1 MKGVSAMWKW
11 LKETILAV
19 AVVVL
24 TTAGAAAAAPSLSDG
39 AHLLTPAEQA
49 EVTAVLQDVEQRYE
63 VRIAVV
69 TVASTKGVKAGT
81 YANQLLDRD
90 YTDGQNGN
98 MVLLMAMDRHD
109 WYVATDK
116 AMKEKISNK
125 KGIPYLKDAFL
136 PALKDGHYAKAFEA
150 YGQSSAKLLD
160 YYQQKGKA
168 YDPADAFSPL
178 ALLVALVLA
187 VGGGVAFRAYL
198 ISRMSN
204 VRKVP
209 AADAYVD
216 AGSFHLTDSCD
227 TFVFLTVQHIAKAR
241 PEEDDSLSDF
251 DSGADC
257 SDDDHG
263 GGGGSF

>member
-1 MKGVSAMWKW
+1 MEMVERNNPCRSCRG
-11 LKETILAV
+11 
-19 AVVVL
+19 
-24 TTAGAAAAAPSLSDG
+24 PDDG
-39 AHLLTPAEQA
+39 WCRSGSTEPVRRRHLLTPAEQA
-49 EVTAVLQDVEQRYE
+49 EVTAVLQDTEARYG
-63 VRIAVV
+63 VRVAVV

-90 YTDGQNGN
+90 YKDGQNGN
-98 MVLLMAMDRHD
+98 MVLLLAMDRHD

-150 YGQSSAKLLD
+150 YGQSSAKLLA
-160 YYQQKGKA
+160 YYQEKGKA

-178 ALLVALVLA
+178 ALAVALVLA

-204 VRKVP
+204 VRQAA

-216 AGSFHLTDSCD
+216 AGSFHLTDSRD
-227 TFVFLTVQHIAKAR
+227 TFVFMTVQHIAKAC
-241 PEEDDSLSDF
+241 PADDDLSDF
-251 DSGADC
+251 DSDADC

>member
-1 MKGVSAMWKW
+1 MWKW

-19 AVVVL
+19 VVVVL

-49 EVTAVLQDVEQRYE
+49 EVTAVLQDTEARYG
-63 VRIAVV
+63 VRVAVV

-90 YTDGQNGN
+90 YKDGQNGN
-98 MVLLMAMDRHD
+98 MVLLLAMDRHD

-125 KGIPYLKDAFL
+125 KGIPYLKDAFR
-136 PALKDGHYAKAFEA
+136 
-150 YGQSSAKLLD
+150 
-160 YYQQKGKA
+160 
-168 YDPADAFSPL
+168 PL
-178 ALLVALVLA
+178 ALAVALVLA

-204 VRKVP
+204 VRQAA

-216 AGSFHLTDSCD
+216 AGSFHLTDSRD
-227 TFVFLTVQHIAKAR
+227 TFVFMTVQHIAKAR
-241 PEEDDSLSDF
+241 PADDDLSDF
-251 DSGADC
+251 DSDADC
-257 SDDDHG
+257 RDDDHG

>member
-1 MKGVSAMWKW
+1 MKGVSTMWKW
-11 LKETILAV
+11 LKETILAIV
-19 AVVVL
+19 VVVL

-49 EVTAVLQDVEQRYE
+49 EVTAVLQDTEARYG
-63 VRIAVV
+63 VRVAVV

-90 YTDGQNGN
+90 YKDGQNGN
-98 MVLLMAMDRHD
+98 MVLLLAMDRHD
-109 WYVATDK
+109 WYVATD
-116 AMKEKISNK
+116 N
-125 KGIPYLKDAFL
+125 
-136 PALKDGHYAKAFEA
+136 GHYAKAFEA
-150 YGQSSAKLLD
+150 YGQSSAKLLA
-160 YYQQKGKA
+160 YYQEKGKA

-178 ALLVALVLA
+178 ALVVALVLA
-187 VGGGVAFRAYL
+187 VGGGVAFLAYL

-204 VRKVP
+204 VRQAA

-216 AGSFHLTDSCD
+216 AGSFHLTDSSD
-227 TFVFLTVQHIAKAR
+227 TFVFMTVQHIAKAR
-241 PEEDDSLSDF
+241 PADDDLPDF
-251 DSGADC
+251 DSDADC

>member
-1 MKGVSAMWKW
+1 MKGVSTMWKW
-11 LKETILAV
+11 LKETILAIV
-19 AVVVL
+19 VVVL

-49 EVTAVLQDVEQRYE
+49 EVTAVLQYTEARYG
-63 VRIAVV
+63 VRVAVV

-90 YTDGQNGN
+90 YKDGQNGN
-98 MVLLMAMDRHD
+98 MVLLLAM
-109 WYVATDK
+109 V
-116 AMKEKISNK
+116 
-125 KGIPYLKDAFL
+125 
-136 PALKDGHYAKAFEA
+136 
-150 YGQSSAKLLD
+150 
-160 YYQQKGKA
+160 
-168 YDPADAFSPL
+168 
-178 ALLVALVLA
+178 VALVLA

-204 VRKVP
+204 VRQAA

-216 AGSFHLTDSCD
+216 AGSFHLTDSSD
-227 TFVFLTVQHIAKAR
+227 TFVFMTVQHIAKAR
-241 PEEDDSLSDF
+241 PADDDLPDF
-251 DSGADC
+251 DSDADC

>member
-1 MKGVSAMWKW
+1 MWKW
-11 LKETILAV
+11 LKETILAIV
-19 AVVVL
+19 VVVL

-49 EVTAVLQDVEQRYE
+49 EVTAVLQYTEARYG
-63 VRIAVV
+63 VRVAVV

-90 YTDGQNGN
+90 YKDGQNGN
-98 MVLLMAMDRHD
+98 MVLLLAM
-109 WYVATDK
+109 V
-116 AMKEKISNK
+116 
-125 KGIPYLKDAFL
+125 
-136 PALKDGHYAKAFEA
+136 
-150 YGQSSAKLLD
+150 
-160 YYQQKGKA
+160 
-168 YDPADAFSPL
+168 
-178 ALLVALVLA
+178 VALVLA

-204 VRKVP
+204 VRQAA

-216 AGSFHLTDSCD
+216 AGSFHLTDSSD
-227 TFVFLTVQHIAKAR
+227 TFVFMTVQHIAKAR
-241 PEEDDSLSDF
+241 PADDDLPDF
-251 DSGADC
+251 DSDADC

>member
-1 MKGVSAMWKW
+1 MWKW
-11 LKETILAV
+11 LQETILAIV
-19 AVVVL
+19 VVVL

-49 EVTAVLQDVEQRYE
+49 EVTAVLQYTEARYG
-63 VRIAVV
+63 VRVAVV

-90 YTDGQNGN
+90 YKDGQNGN
-98 MVLLMAMDRHD
+98 MVLLLAMDRHD
-109 WYVATDK
+109 WYVATD
-116 AMKEKISNK
+116 
-125 KGIPYLKDAFL
+125 FL

-150 YGQSSAKLLD
+150 YGQSSAKLLA
-160 YYQQKGKA
+160 YYQEKGKA

-178 ALLVALVLA
+178 ALVVALVLA

-204 VRKVP
+204 VRQAA

-216 AGSFHLTDSCD
+216 AGSFHLTDSSD
-227 TFVFLTVQHIAKAR
+227 TFVFMTVQHIAKAR
-241 PEEDDSLSDF
+241 PADDDLPDF
-251 DSGADC
+251 DSDADC

>member
-1 MKGVSAMWKW
+1 MKGASTMWKW

-19 AVVVL
+19 VVVIL

-49 EVTAVLQDVEQRYE
+49 EVTAALQDTEARYG
-63 VRIAVV
+63 VRVAVV

-90 YTDGQNGN
+90 YKDGQNGN
-98 MVLLMAMDRHD
+98 MVLLLAMDRHD

-150 YGQSSAKLLD
+150 YGQSSAKLLA
-160 YYQQKGKA
+160 YYQEKGKA

-178 ALLVALVLA
+178 AVALVLA

-204 VRKVP
+204 VRQAA

-216 AGSFHLTDSCD
+216 AGSFHLTDSRD
-227 TFVFLTVQHIAKAR
+227 TFVFMTVQHIAKAR
-241 PEEDDSLSDF
+241 PADDDLPDF
-251 DSGADC
+251 DSDADC

>member
-1 MKGVSAMWKW
+1 MWKW
-11 LKETILAV
+11 LKETILAIV
-19 AVVVL
+19 VVVL

-49 EVTAVLQDVEQRYE
+49 EVTAVLQDTEARYG
-63 VRIAVV
+63 VRVAVV

-90 YTDGQNGN
+90 YKDGQNGN
-98 MVLLMAMDRHD
+98 MVLLLAMDRHD

-150 YGQSSAKLLD
+150 YGQSSAKLLA
-160 YYQQKGKA
+160 YYQEKGKA

-178 ALLVALVLA
+178 ALAIHKIIE
-187 VGGGVAFRAYL
+187 F
-198 ISRMSN
+198 
-204 VRKVP
+204 
-209 AADAYVD
+209 
-216 AGSFHLTDSCD
+216 FHDD
-227 TFVFLTVQHIAKAR
+227 KA
-241 PEEDDSLSDF
+241 
-251 DSGADC
+251 
-257 SDDDHG
+257 
-263 GGGGSF
+263 